1 MSVDPELLTLFPQH
15 TATTDDGVLAIGGVR
30 LSTLAD
36 RYGTP
41 VMVVDEPGLRA
52 HARRY
57 LAELASRRPR
67 SSVAFASKSFPC
79 TPIYRLMAEEGLH
92 VDVAGGGELFTAL
105 KAGVSPEQIVLH
117 GNAKTDDEL
126 RMAIDA
132 GVGTIVIDGW
142 DDITRLSA
150 LPGRHR
156 VLLRVLP
163 GVDAPTLAAISTGHH
178 GSKFGL
184 PLDQASR
191 AIEQLQD
198 DPAFDLLGLH
208 LHIGS
213 QICTVD
219 AFAAA
224 VEAVSGLGSFDV
236 YDIGG
241 GLGTRYRRGDTAA
254 SIEEYLDAIC
264 EAASSHLPDDA
275 ALWIEPGRSL
285 VAQSAVTLYRV
296 VTVKQGQPTFVG
308 LDGGI
313 ADNFEASTYIGTRFE
328 AVLADRPS
336 GGDPV
341 ELVGRQC
348 ESGDLFCSDVPL
360 ADPRPGDVVA
370 MPMTG
375 AYTYTLWNN
384 YNGALRP
391 PIVFVADGVET
402 LVVRR
407 ETYDELLTRDV
418 T

>member
-1 MSVDPELLTLFPQH
+1 MDTALASLFPP
-15 TATTDDGVLAIGGVR
+15 TTSTDGDGALMVGGVR
-30 LSTLAD
+30 LSALAD
-36 RYGTP
+36 RHGTP
-41 VMVVDEPGLRA
+41 VLVVDEQGLRD
-52 HARRY
+52 HARHFA
-57 LAELASRRPR
+57 AELRARRPR

-79 TPIYRLMAEEGLH
+79 TPIYRLMADEGLH

-105 KAGVSPEQIVLH
+105 RAGVPPEQLVLH
-117 GNAKTDDEL
+117 GNAKTDHEL
-126 RMAIDA
+126 RTAVDA

-142 DDITRLSA
+142 DDIGRLA
-150 LPGRHR
+150 ELPGRHR

-184 PLDQASR
+184 PLDQAER
-191 AIEQLQD
+191 AVEQLTGD
-198 DPAFDLLGLH
+198 ARFELLGLH

-224 VEAVSGLGSFDV
+224 VEAVAGLGSFDV

-241 GLGTRYRRGDTAA
+241 GLGTRYRRSDVSATV
-254 SIEEYLDAIC
+254 EEYLDAIC
-264 EAASSHLPDDA
+264 AAAASHLPDDA

-285 VAQSAVTLYRV
+285 VARAALTLYRV
-296 VTVKQGQPTFVG
+296 VTVKHGNPTFVAV
-308 LDGGI
+308 DGGI
-313 ADNFEASTYIGTRFE
+313 ADNFEASTYVGTRFD
-328 AVLADRPS
+328 AVLADRPTG

-348 ESGDLFCSDVPL
+348 ESGDLFCSALPL
-360 ADPRPGDVVA
+360 PSPRHGDVVA
-370 MPMTG
+370 VPMTG

-391 PIVFVADGVET
+391 PIVFVRDGEDE

-407 ETYDELLTRDV
+407 ETYDELLARDLPR
-418 T
+418 